1 MKSGVI
7 IVLGG
12 GISAKGIL
20 PFWVEERLE
29 KAAELYIS
37 SQIPKILLS
46 GKGRDD
52 FPVAEARAMSDYLLL
67 KGIPEEDILR
77 EELSRDTIQNAFFSM
92 VIHLLPL
99 RIESAL
105 VITNAFHLERS
116 KMIFDYVCGDK
127 LHLEYISVSDEK
139 IEKDLLR
146 QRKNSEAE
154 LIKFYSSLFSSFGS
168 GDLRAVHDFI
178 FNPHNKYYKLYREL
192 EQKLTGKMVLY

>member
-1 MKSGVI
+1 MKSDMI

-29 KAAELYIS
+29 KAAELYFS

-52 FPVAEARAMSDYLLL
+52 FPVAEAKAMSDYLQL

-77 EELSRDTIQNAFFSM
+77 EELSRDTIQNAFFST

-99 RIESAL
+99 GIKSAL
-105 VITNAFHLERS
+105 IITNAFHLERS

-127 LHLEYISVSDEK
+127 LHLKYISVSDEK
-139 IEKDLLR
+139 IEADLLR
-146 QRKNSEAE
+146 RRKNSEAQ
-154 LIKFYSSLFSSFGS
+154 LITFYNNLFSSFDK

-178 FNPHNKYYKLYREL
+178 FNPQNKYYKLYREL
-192 EQKLTGKMVLY
+192 EKELTGKMVLY

>member
-105 VITNAFHLERS
+105 VITNVFHVVRS